1 MKKSTLYPLLVVVAF
16 VMASCTGDLSGLLG
30 NGGSSGGG
38 SNPTDTTRN
47 PNDSGNCHRGDSTHI
62 GDHRGGPH
70 DGHHGHGKP
79 NDNDADDSTATP
91 VDTATIIRHR

>member
-30 NGGSSGGG
+30 NGGNSGGG

-47 PNDSGNCHRGDSTHI
+47 PNDTGNCHHGDSTHI
-62 GDHRGGPH
+62 GDHRGGP
-70 DGHHGHGKP
+70 
-79 NDNDADDSTATP
+79 NDNDADDSTGTP